1 MEHSSGFKLHLPLSD
16 SGQYIHIYNA
26 CAGGRGGGVDKCYY
40 VITSNRYPS
49 SHQSPS
55 TAARLTS
62 RVLYLTLKHR
72 LTSARGHPDK
82 NISDVYI
89 WRFLHLRLTACRQAA
104 PVKHSWIA
112 QPGMSPNRC
121 FNLSSVLSSVTCVC
135 TSQHGGLVRYIHS
148 R

>member
-1 MEHSSGFKLHLPLSD
+1 MPVLEEG
-16 SGQYIHIYNA
+16 
-26 CAGGRGGGVDKCYY
+26 GGGVDKCYY
-40 VITSNRYPS
+40 VITSNRCPS

-148 R
+148 RESNSQSCNNVTQPNARKDWI